1 MANTPIESLNI
12 LDNILQRLSL
22 PMATDNNQ
30 LSHTIIGNHIK
41 NIHQALVDISKPE
54 ESKPDESSQD

>member
-1 MANTPIESLNI
+1 MTNTPIESLNI

-41 NIHQALVDISKPE
+41 NIHQALVEAPKPE
-54 ESKPDESSQD
+54 DKKDDEPNQD